1 MISIVPNA
9 QSVTNL
15 QKRQLPSAPENAWLR
30 FDRNV
35 SRELVHRRALPEV
48 LIADSVQVADDEFL
62 IGTQLPR
69 ANILWSDRGYPFHD
83 PLLAIEVCRQAGLAI
98 PQRYYEVEPD
108 WQFIS
113 KEIFLRVLDLA
124 AFADNESSPPEGVL
138 RVRFT
143 NKRERR
149 GRLRDLTVES
159 ELTID
164 GQSAATVSGDMMF
177 FPKTTYQRLRA
188 QQRTHK
194 SPDGDLPQAISRPV
208 DPARVGRIFYRNVT
222 IAESDVSSSADGE
235 SRYVVVVD
243 HGHPVFFDHPLDHV
257 PGALVIEVYRQSAIA
272 AAAGDGARAPATAV
286 VTRCDVQLA
295 DFAEL
300 SAPLEC
306 SARVVE
312 EPEAGRVQIALG
324 LHQLDNQI
332 GDAHVELYFA
342 STTDSGGR
350 PAFAGRKRAV

>member
-1 MISIVPNA
+1 VQNA
-9 QSVTNL
+9 PSVTKL
-15 QKRQLPSAPENAWLR
+15 QKRQLPSTPENAWLR

-35 SRELVHRRALPEV
+35 SRELVHRRALAEV
-48 LIADSVQVADDEFL
+48 LIADTVQVADDEFL

-98 PQRYYEVEPD
+98 PQRYYEVEAD

-124 AFADNESSPPEGVL
+124 AFTDNESSPPEGIV
-138 RVRFT
+138 RMRFT
-143 NKRERR
+143 NKRKRR

-188 QQRTHK
+188 LQRKHK
-194 SPDGDLPQAISRPV
+194 SPDDDPPQAISRPIAS
-208 DPARVGRIFYRNVT
+208 ARVGRTFYRNVT
-222 IAESDVSSSADGE
+222 IGESAVSGSADGE
-235 SRYVVVVD
+235 SRYVAVVD
-243 HGHPVFFDHPLDHV
+243 HGHPTFFDHPLDHV
-257 PGALVIEVYRQSAIA
+257 PGALMIEVYRQSAIA
-272 AAAGDGARAPATAV
+272 AATDDGARAPAAAI
-286 VTRCDVQLA
+286 VTSCDVQLS

-300 SAPLEC
+300 WAPLEC

-312 EPEAGRVQIALG
+312 EPEDGHVQIALA
-324 LHQLDNQI
+324 LHQLDSQI
-332 GDAHVELYFA
+332 GDARMELYFA
-342 STTDSGGR
+342 SATDSSR
-350 PAFAGRKRAV
+350 QPASSERNRAV